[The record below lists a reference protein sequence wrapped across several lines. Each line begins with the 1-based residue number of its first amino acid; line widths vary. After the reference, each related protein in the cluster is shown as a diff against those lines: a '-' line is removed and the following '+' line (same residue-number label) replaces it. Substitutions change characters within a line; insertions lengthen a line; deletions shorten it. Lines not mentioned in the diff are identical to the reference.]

1 VHISSITSIAIGS
14 HCLFGSKIYVSDHNH
29 GIYKGEQQSSP
40 GEAPAHRLL
49 GGGGPVVIGEN
60 VWIGDNSVIIGPAT
74 IGRGAIV
81 GANSV
86 VHGMVPSDTIVAGA
100 PAKPIKIFNSKSG
113 SWDKA

>member
-1 VHISSITSIAIGS
+1 MHYRPKALGRAI
-14 HCLFGSKIYVSDHNH
+14 I
-29 GIYKGEQQSSP
+29 
-40 GEAPAHRLL
+40 
-49 GGGGPVVIGEN
+49 VVAACIL
-60 VWIGDNSVIIGPAT
+60 SM

-81 GANSV
+81 SANSV

>member
-1 VHISSITSIAIGS
+1 MNTSERAQPLFASTGGS
-14 HCLFGSKIYVSDHNH
+14 HPLARFTDQQETH
-29 GIYKGEQQSSP
+29 GPRVVEQLVRNLC
-40 GEAPAHRLL
+40 HLKV
-49 GGGGPVVIGEN
+49 VVIGEN
-60 VWIGDNSVIIGPAT
+60 VWVGDNLVIIGPAT

-81 GANSV
+81 SANSI